1 MKRNTQAIISGIIA
15 GQQSKVKTKE
25 PIASKLKYPQENPLS
40 ITDTGRKVI
49 NINYTNFQVFGDL
62 IDYNQKGHIDRLYIV
77 SPEFQSLKIWKD
89 GELWYSGNPDY
100 YANLGFLVTD
110 TMNSK
115 YILTILNIE
124 FNSFAASIDNGIVL
138 YIYNVQGYLD
148 NS

>member
-1 MKRNTQAIISGIIA
+1 M
-15 GQQSKVKTKE
+15 
-25 PIASKLKYPQENPLS
+25 
-40 ITDTGRKVI
+40 
-49 NINYTNFQVFGDL
+49 FGDL